1 MTTPIEI
8 LKISFSAQNRL
19 LKTTAPSDWLE
30 TQEKWERLQKMEL
43 KEIKKAIDI
52 LEAIM
57 QTGY

>member
-1 MTTPIEI
+1 MTIPIEI
-8 LKISFSAQNRL
+8 LKREYDFRNKSL
-19 LKTTAPSDWLE
+19 TTPRIKEEDKNWKRK
-30 TQEKWERLQKMEL
+30 EKSQL